1 MSYKIIKIKKYKDE
15 KLHVYLRN
23 DSRFWLCRFYADG
36 KYKVKSTGETDLREA
51 RDFAEEW
58 YDDLRYKQR
67 HGISIHQKTFDF
79 VASEY
84 LEYQKSLVANYLR
97 SRKSGTIKKT

>member
-36 KYKVKSTGETDLREA
+36 KYKVKTTGETEITNKEGTTKVILKIVQPDL
-51 RDFAEEW
+51 
-58 YDDLRYKQR
+58 
-67 HGISIHQKTFDF
+67 
-79 VASEY
+79 
-84 LEYQKSLVANYLR
+84 
-97 SRKSGTIKKT
+97 